1 MPKEEKTQEN
11 TEQKEEVTVEIEKE
25 EEKPKKSQ
33 LSLNLQ
39 NSTEQKATKPEKE
52 EASGDELEN
61 YSEGVQKRISK
72 LTAKMREAER
82 REQAA
87 LDYAKSIQKQLEE
100 TNKRTNTLDNSF
112 VNEFENRVTI
122 QEKALRTQ
130 LKEAIDRGDVDAQVE
145 AQTSLAKLAQDNQ
158 RLSYIKSQKEEQ
170 AKQVKEVAQ
179 QKPAQPQ
186 PQAVP
191 DEKAQRW
198 AQKNTWFGQDEPM
211 TLTAFSI
218 HKQLVE
224 QEGFDAKTDEYY
236 EEIDKR
242 LRNEFPNKFEGG
254 KTTRSSPTVASA
266 SRGNGG
272 LRSNSKSVK
281 LTQSEVAI
289 AKKLGITNEQYAKAK
304 LQKAQQTI

>member
-100 TNKRTNTLDNSF
+100 TNKRT
-112 VNEFENRVTI
+112 
-122 QEKALRTQ
+122 
-130 LKEAIDRGDVDAQVE
+130 
-145 AQTSLAKLAQDNQ
+145 
-158 RLSYIKSQKEEQ
+158 
-170 AKQVKEVAQ
+170 
-179 QKPAQPQ
+179 
-186 PQAVP
+186 
-191 DEKAQRW
+191 
-198 AQKNTWFGQDEPM
+198 
-211 TLTAFSI
+211 
-218 HKQLVE
+218 
-224 QEGFDAKTDEYY
+224 
-236 EEIDKR
+236 
-242 LRNEFPNKFEGG
+242 
-254 KTTRSSPTVASA
+254 
-266 SRGNGG
+266 
-272 LRSNSKSVK
+272 
-281 LTQSEVAI
+281 
-289 AKKLGITNEQYAKAK
+289 
-304 LQKAQQTI
+304 